1 MGEVLSC
8 LPFLRA
14 ASFRCVMVT
23 FDTPMM
29 CLIARAN
36 HAVISLW
43 SSTHTYPALPAGF
56 SIAQILIADASI
68 QIDGDNVAYDALS
81 QFSLCERVR
90 LWRETSISTLR
101 TKLESIPN

>member
-29 CLIARAN
+29 CLIARVKRTN
-36 HAVISLW
+36 S
-43 SSTHTYPALPAGF
+43 ALPGGF
-56 SIAQILIADASI
+56 FML
-68 QIDGDNVAYDALS
+68 
-81 QFSLCERVR
+81 LCYIMERTMR
-90 LWRETSISTLR
+90 
-101 TKLESIPN
+101 